1 VRATAQFDLV
11 RAAARGA
18 ASIEAARNAPGYL
31 FELLL
36 FVVFLPP
43 LLLPFLA
50 PFFFAGI
57 VSALRNV
64 VGGAACARN
73 H

>member
-1 VRATAQFDLV
+1 VRATAQSTSCALE
-11 RAAARGA
+11 ARGA
-18 ASIEAARNAPGYL
+18 ASSEAARNAPGYL
-31 FELLL
+31 FDFLL
-36 FVVFLPP
+36 FVVLFAP
-43 LLLPFLA
+43 LFAPFLA